1 MTAAELLSQL
11 RHRDVKVWANG
22 DRLRFSASPGAL
34 TPALRDELAERKVE
48 ILRFLQ
54 EAADATGSS
63 TRAITQVKRDGASLL
78 SFAQQRLWFLN
89 QLEPGS
95 AVYNIPDA
103 VRLHGA
109 LDEKALANA
118 LNEIVRRHE
127 VLRTVYPESQGQPL
141 QQLTPPRPVKFES
154 VDLKRVAECVRE
166 AQAERLAAEEV
177 VKPFD
182 LAHDQMLRALLIHL
196 SNDDHILLLTM
207 HHIASDG
214 WSLGVIRRELAQL
227 YDAFSRGEPSPLP
240 ELPIQYGD
248 FAHWQRSTVTGESLE
263 SRLQYWRKQLSGQLL
278 PLELP
283 CDHPRP
289 GVQTYNGRTRRSYLP
304 ADKVS
309 ALKSIGLHE
318 GATFFMTLL
327 AVFKVLM
334 YRYTEQEDLLV
345 GTPTAGRDR
354 AETESLVGFFV
365 NTVVLRTDLSGNPSF
380 RDLLHRVRDVSV
392 GAFANQDLPFEKLAA
407 EINPERNRSRT
418 PLFQTLFALQSAS
431 SGTIELPGLRAEAFH
446 VDWQSS
452 KFDLSLF
459 ATEDSTGGCQ
469 LLLEYCTDLFEAE
482 SIDRMLGHF
491 RELIASIC
499 RNPDE
504 PISTLRMLTET
515 EREQLV
521 FGWNQNQ
528 TPYPRD
534 KCVHQLFEEQ
544 AARTPDDVAL
554 LFGAKAMTYRELNES
569 ANRVAHHLLA
579 RGVKSGDYVGL
590 CFERS
595 FELVT
600 AILGILKAG
609 AAYVPLDPT
618 YPKDRLHYMI
628 EDARLAVLVGQRELI
643 QRLPVGNATVV
654 CLDTDWEAIAH
665 ESCKNPPLHGD
676 PTSLAYIMYTSGS
689 TGQPKGVMIPH
700 RGIVRLVKNTNY
712 VQLGSNEVFLL
723 AAPIAFDASTFEI
736 WGALLNGARLA
747 IPPAGLLSL
756 RDLSDSITQ
765 FNVTTLWLTSGLFH
779 LMTDSSVDEFKK
791 LRQLLA
797 GGDVLSVPH
806 VRRVLEVAPNCRLIN
821 GYGPTEST
829 TFACCHTITNPRLA
843 SIPIGRPI
851 SNTQVYILDRH
862 KIPTPIGVPGEL
874 YIGGDG
880 LALGYL
886 NKPEL
891 TAERFIENPLPL
903 APGER
908 LYKTGDRVRYL
919 SDGTIEFLGRVDNQV
934 KIRGFRIELDEI
946 SAALNLH
953 PEIRDS
959 VAIVHEPAAGD
970 KRLIAYFVSK
980 SAKAPHSDELKTF
993 LADRL
998 PAWTVPSLFIHLD
1011 SMPLSANGKVDR
1023 RALPVPEL
1031 RGGDKPSETLA
1042 PRNPIEAELAQ
1053 IWEELLKVRPVGI
1066 RDSFFELGG
1075 HSLLA
1080 VRMMSRVEQVYG
1092 KKVPLSALF
1101 ATPTIEH
1108 LAQAILRRTD
1118 GEYDPPLIKIQPGTS
1133 RPFFFLHGDILG
1145 GGLYCWNL
1153 THHLDA
1159 DLPFYA
1165 MTPQGLD
1172 GQPLLYSI
1180 EAMAQYHLSVLR
1192 EVQPHGPYALG
1203 GTCNGGMVAF
1213 EMARRLQAVGETV
1226 ESLVIIDAWAGNAEH
1241 ALLHSVVETL
1251 SGIAGLSPEVRVE
1264 CFLRWR
1270 NRLTRLDDFLR
1281 LPFSQAAAKSA
1292 RGVSKLLKKCSG
1304 SGRFTP
1310 APPLPIGAT
1319 PTNDERAYV
1328 LAQYK
1333 RLLAAYVPRPFKG
1346 HIDLLLSSSGEAAA
1360 DCREEDWKKIADSV
1374 TVYRVPGEHATF
1386 TTRNLPIV
1394 AKYLNSCLTLNGKSN
1409 LGVDSQ

>member
-34 TPALRDELAERKVE
+34 TPALRDELAERKAE

-54 EAADATGSS
+54 EAAHATGES
-63 TRAITQVKRDGASLL
+63 TRAITPVKRDGASLL

-103 VRLHGA
+103 SRLRGP
-109 LDEKALANA
+109 LNEMALAKA

-127 VLRTVYPESQGQPL
+127 VLRTVYPECQGQPL
-141 QQLTPPRPVKFES
+141 QQIAPPRPVKLEHI
-154 VDLKRVAECVRE
+154 DLTGIPERVRE
-166 AQAERLAAEEV
+166 AQADRLATEEV
-177 VKPFD
+177 IKPFD
-182 LAHDQMLRALLIHL
+182 LAHDQLLRALLIKIG
-196 SNDDHILLLTM
+196 NDDHILLLTM

-227 YDAFSRGEPSPLP
+227 YEAYLSNESSPLP

-248 FAHWQRSTVTGESLE
+248 FAHWQRSNLSGEVLE
-263 SRLQYWRKQLSGQLL
+263 SRLAYWRKQLSGQLQ

-289 GVQTYNGRTRRSYLP
+289 TVQSYKGRTRRSYLS
-304 ADKVS
+304 ADLVQN
-309 ALKSIGLHE
+309 LKAIGLHE
-318 GATFFMTLL
+318 SATFFMTLL
-327 AVFKVLM
+327 AVFKTLM

-354 AETESLVGFFV
+354 AETEGLIGFFV
-365 NTVVLRTDLSGNPSF
+365 NTIVLRTDLSGNPTF
-380 RDLLHRVRDVSV
+380 RELLRRVRDVSV
-392 GAFANQDLPFEKLAA
+392 GAFAHQDLPFEKLAA

-431 SGTIELPGLRAEAFH
+431 SGTIELPGLRAEPYH

-459 ATEDSTGGCQ
+459 ATEDSVGGCQ
-469 LLLEYCTDLFEAE
+469 LLLEYCTDLFETE
-482 SIDRMLGHF
+482 TIDRMLGHF
-491 RELIASIC
+491 RVLIESIC

-504 PISTLRMLTET
+504 QISQLPMLTAAEQN
-515 EREQLV
+515 QLV
-521 FGWNQNQ
+521 FAWNE
-528 TPYPRD
+528 TTTAYPRD

-544 AARTPDDVAL
+544 VDCTPDAVAL
-554 LFGAKAMTYRELNES
+554 LFGTKAMTYRELNES
-569 ANRVAHHLLA
+569 ANRVAHHLMT

-590 CFERS
+590 CFDRS
-595 FELVT
+595 FELII

-618 YPKDRLHYMI
+618 YPKDRLLYMI
-628 EDARLAVLVGQRELI
+628 EDAGLALLVGQHDLI
-643 QRLPVGNATVV
+643 ERLPVGNATLV
-654 CLDTDWEAIAH
+654 CPDTDWEAIAH
-665 ESCKNPPLHGD
+665 ESNKNPACKNS
-676 PTSLAYIMYTSGS
+676 PTDLAYIMYTSGS

-700 RGIVRLVKNTNY
+700 RGIVRLVKDTNY
-712 VQLGSNEVFLL
+712 VRLGHDEVFLL

-736 WGALLNGARLA
+736 WGALLNGARVA

-756 RDLSDSITQ
+756 RDLSDSIAQ
-765 FNVTTLWLTSGLFH
+765 FNVTTMWLTSGLFH
-779 LMTDSSVDEFKK
+779 LMTDTSVDDFKK

-797 GGDVLSVPH
+797 GGDILSVPH
-806 VRRVLEVAPNCRLIN
+806 VRRVLENAPNCRLIN

-829 TFACCHTITNPRLA
+829 TFSCCHTVANPRLT

-851 SNTQVYILDRH
+851 SNTQVYILDRNLA
-862 KIPTPIGVPGEL
+862 PVPIGVPGEL

-880 LALGYL
+880 LAVGYL
-886 NKPEL
+886 NKPDL
-891 TAERFIENPLPL
+891 TAERFVANPFREL
-903 APGER
+903 GNR

-919 SDGTIEFLGRVDNQV
+919 ADGTIEFFGRMDNQV

-970 KRLIAYFVSK
+970 KRLIAYYVSK
-980 SAKAPHSDELKTF
+980 SAVPPPMQELKTF
-993 LADRL
+993 LSDRL
-998 PAWTVPSLFIHLD
+998 PTWTVPSLFIHLE
-1011 SMPLSANGKVDR
+1011 SMPLSANGKIDR
-1023 RALPVPEL
+1023 RALPAPDL
-1031 RGGDKPSETLA
+1031 RNGENRETLA
-1042 PRNPIEAELAQ
+1042 PRNPIEAELVQ
-1053 IWEELLKVRPVGI
+1053 IWEELLKIRPVGI

-1092 KKVPLSALF
+1092 KKVPLSDLF
-1101 ATPTIEH
+1101 TMPTIEH
-1108 LAQAILRRTD
+1108 LAQAILRRSD
-1118 GEYDPPLIKIQPGTS
+1118 GDYDPPLIKIQTGTN

-1153 THHLDA
+1153 TRHLDA

-1165 MTPQGLD
+1165 LTPQGLD
-1172 GQPLLYSI
+1172 GQSMLYSI
-1180 EAMAQYHLSVLR
+1180 EAMAQFHLGILR
-1192 EVQPHGPYALG
+1192 EVQPVGPYSLG
-1203 GTCNGGMVAF
+1203 GTCNGAMVAF
-1213 EMARRLQAVGETV
+1213 EMARKLQAAGEKIET
-1226 ESLVIIDAWAGNAEH
+1226 LILIDAWASNAQH
-1241 ALLHSVVETL
+1241 AMLHTIVE
-1251 SGIAGLSPEVRVE
+1251 GLSRVIGCSPAERVE

-1270 NRLTRLDDFLR
+1270 NRLARFDDFLR
-1281 LPFSQAAAKSA
+1281 LPFSQVAAKSA

-1304 SGRFTP
+1304 SNRFTP
-1310 APPLPIGAT
+1310 APPLPIGAA

-1333 RLLAAYVPRPFKG
+1333 RLLAAYVPRRFKG
-1346 HIDLLLSSSGEAAA
+1346 HIDLLLSSVNEGT
-1360 DCREEDWKKIADSV
+1360 DGREEDWKKIADSV
-1374 TVYRVPGEHATF
+1374 DVYRIPGEHATF

-1394 AKYLNSCLTLNGKSN
+1394 AAYLNQCLTRKESYREHNRRRI
-1409 LGVDSQ
+1409 